1 MLIWQLGRGRAGCYN
16 QRHESE
22 VMQMTTL
29 TGHFDGKVI
38 VPNEPVDLPQG
49 ENLIIHIER
58 SSTKSDPEFGTLD
71 YVRSRIKSKISDEDA
86 ELMRNAIEEAF
97 ENISPDPDVKFE

>member
-1 MLIWQLGRGRAGCYN
+1 MA
-16 QRHESE
+16 
-22 VMQMTTL
+22 MTTL

-58 SSTKSDPEFGTLD
+58 SSKSDPEFGSLE
-71 YVRSRIKSKISDEDA
+71 YVRSHMKSKISDEDA
-86 ELMRNAIEEAF
+86 EQMRNAIEEAF
-97 ENISPDPDVKFE
+97 